1 MEYKEAL
8 DNLIVGIG
16 KDYDNWNGLNRDWFA
31 NDESMKQI
39 KEESSVKFKKTLYV
53 KPGRKFDKVIHG
65 TSVWG
70 FVAKKNGEHKGIS
83 LIPSEVIPIENKN
96 QKLKIPHIGWNEV
109 NFKQENPLFESMVS
123 GKDFYFVHSYL
134 FICKDSSNIIATT
147 PYCGGFVS
155 AIRKQNIFG
164 VQFHPEKSQKN
175 GFILLKNFLSLA

>member
-53 KPGRKFDKVIHG
+53 KSGIKFDKVIHG

-70 FVAKKNGEHKGIS
+70 FVAKKAGVHKR
-83 LIPSEVIPIENKN
+83 IPY
-96 QKLKIPHIGWNEV
+96 HIGDVIKAASWRAPAKWARGSIFDDNQ
-109 NFKQENPLFESMVS
+109 NWFRWTGP
-123 GKDFYFVHSYL
+123 DYL
-134 FICKDSSNIIATT
+134 I
-147 PYCGGFVS
+147 
-155 AIRKQNIFG
+155 
-164 VQFHPEKSQKN
+164 
-175 GFILLKNFLSLA
+175 